1 MRLVPVPEAETRV
14 LLSKTSKCSRIPRQD
29 PHLLTHRGVFTMA
42 ARDPGPSFKLTYPL
56 TLARRRN
63 CNNMKNWMHSCSTV
77 LHSWKGEMPLI
88 NSSDEVRVCRVP
100 LPWAC
105 FASLLIYCARHGCT
119 RGETAIALSAP
130 PRLDMANNAKG
141 KKTRVPCNEQPVWN
155 WNESAWAQHLS
166 ALFLLYA
173 YIWAIEFYEHKRSRK
188 VNFKVACSINRIII
202 EILNGTTFAEKSGLH
217 SSSRYRFIFGT
228 RTACL

>member
-29 PHLLTHRGVFTMA
+29 QHLLKHTGVFTMA

-63 CNNMKNWMHSCSTV
+63 CNNMKNWTYSCSTV
-77 LHSWKGEMPLI
+77 LHSWKGEMPLT
-88 NSSDEVRVCRVP
+88 NSSEEVRVCRVP

-105 FASLLIYCARHGCT
+105 SASLLIYCARRGCT

-141 KKTRVPCNEQPVWN
+141 KKNKSSTQWATCLKLKWVCLGSAFVCFVFALYLYLSN
-155 WNESAWAQHLS
+155 WVLRAQTFKES
-166 ALFLLYA
+166 
-173 YIWAIEFYEHKRSRK
+173 EFQSC
-188 VNFKVACSINRIII
+188 V
-202 EILNGTTFAEKSGLH
+202 
-217 SSSRYRFIFGT
+217 RY
-228 RTACL
+228 